1 MNGLLN
7 LAYPL
12 LSGID
17 SAFLWLPD
25 VIRVAL
31 WGAVSGLLAMMLYVL
46 MSNQGAIKAMQGQ
59 ARQLRGSVNA
69 ADDAGEAARLAM
81 ENLKLSFRVLGK
93 VTLPAM
99 VSGIPVIFVLAWLAA
114 TYDTAAPAAGT
125 PVPVT
130 SVPADAAI
138 QVMPPATEPSS
149 IAWPEPGGE
158 YQVAD
163 STGTIFAAP
172 ATASPPSIVHKRVW
186 WNALLGN
193 EAGYLP
199 DTAAVDA
206 IYLAVPSRELW
217 TVGPSWM
224 HGWLFVYLVSLIVVS
239 LFVKFAFKIA

>member
-12 LSGID
+12 LGGID
-17 SAFLWLPD
+17 SYFLWLPD
-25 VIRVAL
+25 VVRVAL

-46 MSNQGAIKAMQGQ
+46 MSNQGSIKAMQGE
-59 ARQLRGSVNA
+59 ARQLRGSVQQ
-69 ADDAGEAARLAM
+69 ADDAGEAARLAL

-99 VSGIPVIFVLAWLAA
+99 LSGIPVIFVLAWLAA
-114 TYDTAAPAAGT
+114 TYDTVAPPAGA

-130 SVPADAAI
+130 AEPADVAL
-138 QVMPPATEPSS
+138 QLTPPAAEPSA
-149 IAWPEPGGE
+149 IAWPAPGGE

-172 ATASPPSIVHKRVW
+172 ATATPPTIVHKRVW
-186 WNALLGN
+186 WNVLLGN

-199 DTAAVDA
+199 DSAAVDA
-206 IYLAVPSRELW
+206 IHLAVPSRELW
-217 TVGPSWM
+217 SVGPSWM
-224 HGWLFVYLVSLIVVS
+224 HGWLFVYLVSLIIVS